1 VTPVSA
7 DRPLPEIRRLDPP
20 GLAPPT
26 GYSHVVTAAGG
37 RTIYVSGQ
45 VALDA
50 HGQLVGQDDFAAQTR
65 QVFANLDTALGAAGA
80 TFRDV
85 VKATYYVRD
94 ASRVALIREIR
105 AAYFVE
111 ALPASTLIEVPQLA
125 HPDFLI
131 EVEVVAVV
139 P

>member
-1 VTPVSA
+1 VEP
-7 DRPLPEIRRLDPP
+7 DRPAVPVVTRLSPP
-20 GLAPPT
+20 GLPAPT
-26 GYSHVVTAAGG
+26 GYSHVVAVTGG
-37 RTIYVSGQ
+37 RTVYVSGQ

-50 HGQLVGQDDFAAQTR
+50 AGQLVGQGDFAAQTR
-65 QVFANLDTALGAAGA
+65 QVFANLDLALRAAGA

-85 VKATYYVRD
+85 VKATYFVRD

-105 AAYFVE
+105 AAYFVD
-111 ALPASTLIEVPQLA
+111 ALPASTLVEVPQLA

-131 EVEVVAVV
+131 EVEVIAVV